1 MGNKMGMAKPMA
13 KTSTRAPQAI
23 KKRDG
28 KKVDFTRIVFEKT
41 MLQLFYVFRKKMI
54 HITYTWV
61 LFKKN
66 YFCASASLSTRSVTS
81 APLGGRVR
89 AERSRSTDCW
99 AKPKHNL

>member
-66 YFCASASLSTRSVTS
+66 YFCASASLSTRPALRLRSVT
-81 APLGGRVR
+81 GRVLSE
-89 AERSRSTDCW
+89 AE
-99 AKPKHNL
+99 AQPFN